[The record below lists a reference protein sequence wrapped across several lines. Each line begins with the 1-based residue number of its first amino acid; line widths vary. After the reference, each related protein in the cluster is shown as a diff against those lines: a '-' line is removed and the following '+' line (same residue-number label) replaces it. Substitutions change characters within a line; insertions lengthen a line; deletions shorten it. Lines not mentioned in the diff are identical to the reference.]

1 MKLGAY
7 AACLH
12 DRPIEAAV
20 EPIEAAVEPIE
31 AAVEP
36 IEAAVEQLSEL
47 GWDMT

>member
-20 EPIEAAVEPIE
+20 E
-31 AAVEP
+31 
-36 IEAAVEQLSEL
+36 QLSEL
-47 GWDMT
+47 GLDMT

>member
-20 EPIEAAVEPIE
+20 EPIEAAVE
-31 AAVEP
+31 
-36 IEAAVEQLSEL
+36 QLSEL